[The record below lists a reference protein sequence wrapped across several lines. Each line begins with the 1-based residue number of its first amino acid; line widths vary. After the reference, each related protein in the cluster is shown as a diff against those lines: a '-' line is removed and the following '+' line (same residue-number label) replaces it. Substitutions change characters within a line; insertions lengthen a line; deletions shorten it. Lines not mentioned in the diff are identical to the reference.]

1 MISDIRLRPIA
12 EDELAVFAATATDP
26 AHADAVRRYVD
37 DLLGKGAMRRDWC
50 FLAERDGQAVGHIAF
65 WTLPGAAA
73 PSDIVLFDLPWT
85 APEAEAIG
93 AAVLRQAADR
103 ARSLGAGALGHV
115 LDTPLQAPQ
124 WQAEPERRRALLTSN
139 GFGIRRE
146 TVRFELDPGTP
157 VPPAADGLVFRSMA
171 EVGQAAFRAATDLV
185 TEGTLDRRIGDE
197 DIFADV
203 QGLEHE
209 PGWWEL
215 AYDRDGALVGLVM
228 PALAPS
234 MATIGYVGVAP
245 ERRGRGHID
254 ALLARGTA
262 TLARFGRWPVRA
274 DTDTRNIPM
283 ANAFRR
289 AGWRE
294 FAIRTEFERP
304 LSPAAGE

>member
-1 MISDIRLRPIA
+1 MTSEIHLRPIA
-12 EDELAVFAATATDP
+12 EGELAAFVSAATDP
-26 AHADAVRRYVD
+26 AHLDDVRRYVD
-37 DLLGKGAMRRDWC
+37 DLLGKGALRRDWC
-50 FLAERDGQAVGHIAF
+50 FLAERDGQAVGRIAF
-65 WTLPGAAA
+65 WTLPGSAA
-73 PSDIVLFDLPWT
+73 PSDIVLFDLPWS

-93 AAVLRQAADR
+93 AAMLRQAADR

-124 WQAEPERRRALLTSN
+124 WQAEPDRRRALLTGS
-139 GFGIRRE
+139 GFAILRE

-157 VPPAADGLVFRSMA
+157 APSAAGGLVFRSMA
-171 EVGQAAFRAATDLV
+171 EVGEAAFRAATDRV
-185 TEGTLDRRIGDE
+185 TAGTLDRRIGDE
-197 DIFADV
+197 DIFADM

-215 AYDRDGALVGLVM
+215 ACEPDGTLVGLVM

-234 MATIGYVGVAP
+234 MATIGYVGVVP
-245 ERRGRGHID
+245 EKRGRGHIHT
-254 ALLARGTA
+254 LLARGTA
-262 TLARFGRWPVRA
+262 TLARIGRWPVKA
-274 DTDTRNIPM
+274 DADTRNTPM

-304 LSPAAGE
+304 LAG